1 LGKNAPMELV
11 LTALTLDAP
20 GGMQSYL
27 LTIAPQLE
35 RLGHEV
41 TLYAPE
47 QGTMAD
53 VARSRGLRV
62 ARREHELPDICDAV
76 IAQDGVTLL
85 DMADRYPDSIRVI
98 VVHSAEYDIHLPPG
112 PEGTVSFAVV
122 MNDAVERRVRAT
134 AQPLRV
140 ERLRQPMDTDRH
152 RPVGALRDRPRR
164 VLMLGNYLSDRG
176 RDALVRVCEASGL
189 EWRQVGAHG
198 ELLPDPLAAINEADI
213 VIGQG
218 RSALDAMASARA
230 TWVYGPIAGDGWVTP
245 ATYATLEADGFRGRA
260 TDHILN
266 AESFGQAL
274 EEFDPSMG
282 ADNRKLITLHH
293 SAYEHAIELVELLD
307 TTPAEHKVDAPLRE
321 LARVVRTQYEA
332 QSGMEGMAN
341 QLRAAL
347 EAQAAANNQVA
358 ALGHEN
364 ERLRHELRSMVGSR
378 RWAVLS
384 LLLSPVDTAR
394 RRRQS

>member
-1 LGKNAPMELV
+1 MELV

-122 MNDAVERRVRAT
+122 MNDAVERRVRAR

-140 ERLRQPMDTDRH
+140 EPLRQPMDTDRH
-152 RPVGALRDRPRR
+152 RPV
-164 VLMLGNYLSDRG
+164 
-176 RDALVRVCEASGL
+176 
-189 EWRQVGAHG
+189 
-198 ELLPDPLAAINEADI
+198 
-213 VIGQG
+213 
-218 RSALDAMASARA
+218 
-230 TWVYGPIAGDGWVTP
+230 
-245 ATYATLEADGFRGRA
+245 
-260 TDHILN
+260 
-266 AESFGQAL
+266 
-274 EEFDPSMG
+274 
-282 ADNRKLITLHH
+282 
-293 SAYEHAIELVELLD
+293 
-307 TTPAEHKVDAPLRE
+307 
-321 LARVVRTQYEA
+321 
-332 QSGMEGMAN
+332 
-341 QLRAAL
+341 
-347 EAQAAANNQVA
+347 
-358 ALGHEN
+358 
-364 ERLRHELRSMVGSR
+364 
-378 RWAVLS
+378 
-384 LLLSPVDTAR
+384 
-394 RRRQS
+394 